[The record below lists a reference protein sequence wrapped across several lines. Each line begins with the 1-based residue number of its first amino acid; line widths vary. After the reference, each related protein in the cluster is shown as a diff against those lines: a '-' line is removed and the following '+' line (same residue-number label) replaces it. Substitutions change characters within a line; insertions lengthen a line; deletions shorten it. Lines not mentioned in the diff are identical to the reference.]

1 MKPDRVGV
9 SPARRAVLFME
20 KYSGIHTKS
29 GDIVLSYE
37 YIEHLRKLDREKSDP
52 LKIMPQ
58 KGCQEKFVAS
68 NADITIIGGNR
79 GGGKSYAM
87 LLEALPDINNKFFVS
102 VIFRKEKKDF
112 DNLEKESSHLY
123 AQFGK
128 YNRSQSDMTWNFNKG
143 GSLTFSH
150 FSDTVF
156 DFKERFRGKQYSYI
170 AIDELPQMEF
180 KKFKFLTT
188 CNRNAARIRNRIV
201 GTCNPDPD
209 SWVRKFIDW
218 WIGEDGLPVD
228 ERDGIVRYCFMDGDT
243 PDSIYWGDT
252 PEEVYLQCKQTIDK
266 NWKPEFEALGFNK
279 ITMFVKSVTFIRGKL
294 EENVKLIASD
304 PNYVAG
310 LVQQD
315 EEQRSRDL
323 EGNWN
328 FKNAG
333 DDMIKMRDMERFFAA
348 PYNYADMRNR
358 ATCDIAFTGGDSLV
372 LWHWI
377 GWHID
382 DIFVCR
388 KDSKTAIE
396 MVRNKLA
403 EWGVMEE
410 DFAYDLNGLGQAFR
424 GFFKRA
430 VPFNNLEAPIATE
443 HYEKDGIKAMYAN
456 VKSQCAY
463 LFAVKLMAGE
473 ISINENLLGL
483 TFSGDGFEKTPLRQ
497 ILMKERKCIRRAEDS
512 ADKGFTLIQKKFMK
526 KYVGHSPDYF
536 ESLIMRYIFELKRKT
551 HKKPKG
557 LCWI

>member
-1 MKPDRVGV
+1 
-9 SPARRAVLFME
+9 ME
-20 KYSGIHTKS
+20 IYENIRTKS
-29 GDIVLSYE
+29 GEPVFTYE
-37 YIEHLRKLDREKSDP
+37 YIENLRRLDREKPDP
-52 LKIMPQ
+52 LKVMPQ
-58 KGCQEKFVAS
+58 RGCQEKFVAS

-79 GGGKSYAM
+79 GGGKSFAM
-87 LLEALPDINNKFFVS
+87 LLDALPDVRNKFFVS

-123 AQFGK
+123 SQYGK
-128 YNRSQSDMTWNFNKG
+128 YNRSQSDMTWNFDKG
-143 GSLTFSH
+143 GSLMFSH
-150 FSDTVF
+150 FSDTVN

-188 CNRNAARIRNRIV
+188 CNRNAAGIRNRIV

-252 PEEVYLQCKQTIDK
+252 PEEVYLHCKKTIDD

-294 EENVKLIASD
+294 EENIKLIASD

-333 DDMIKMRDMERFFAA
+333 DDKIKMSDMERFFAA
-348 PYNYADMRNR
+348 PYNIGDGRRR
-358 ATCDIAFTGGDSLV
+358 ASCDIAFTGGDSLV
-372 LWHWI
+372 MWLWR
-377 GWHID
+377 GWHIED
-382 DIFVCR
+382 VFVSR
-388 KDSKTAIE
+388 RDAKTTIE
-396 MVRNKLA
+396 IVKNKLL
-403 EWGVMEE
+403 EWGVLEE
-410 DFAYDLNGLGQAFR
+410 DFVYDLNGIGQAFT
-424 GFFKRA
+424 GFFRNA
-430 VPFNNLEAPIATE
+430 VQFNNIATPIAPE
-443 HYEKDGIKAMYAN
+443 NYQKDGIRAQYAN
-456 VKSQCAY
+456 LKSQCAFM
-463 LFAVKLMAGE
+463 FAEKLIRGE
-473 ISINENLLGL
+473 ISINENILDRKY
-483 TFSGDGFEKTPLRQ
+483 SGDGYEKTPLRQ
-497 ILMKERKCIRRAEDS
+497 ILMRERKCIRAAEDS
-512 ADKGFTLIQKKFMK
+512 SDKGLVLIQKKFMK

-536 ESLIMRYIFELKRKT
+536 ESLLMRYIFELKRRKHT
-551 HKKPKG
+551 KPKG

>member
-9 SPARRAVLFME
+9 YPARRAVLFME
-20 KYSGIHTKS
+20 KYSRIHTKS

>member
-1 MKPDRVGV
+1 
-9 SPARRAVLFME
+9 ME
-20 KYSGIHTKS
+20 IYENIRTKS
-29 GDIVLSYE
+29 GEPVFTYE
-37 YIEHLRKLDREKSDP
+37 YIENLRRLDREKPDP
-52 LKIMPQ
+52 LKVMPQ
-58 KGCQEKFVAS
+58 RGCQEKFVAS

-79 GGGKSYAM
+79 GGGKSFAM
-87 LLEALPDINNKFFVS
+87 LLDALPDVRNKFFVS

-123 AQFGK
+123 SQYGK

-188 CNRNAARIRNRIV
+188 INRNAAGIRNRIV

-209 SWVRKFIDW
+209 SWLRKFIDW
-218 WIGEDGLPVD
+218 WIGEDGLPIP
-228 ERDGIVRYCFMDGDT
+228 ERDGVVRYYFSDSDS

-252 PEEVYLQCKQTIDK
+252 PEEVYMQCKSVIDK
-266 NWKPEFEALGFNK
+266 MWKPEYEELGFNK
-279 ITMFVKSVTFIRGKL
+279 ITMFVKSLTFIRGRL

-304 PNYVAG
+304 PNYIAG
-310 LVQQD
+310 LAQQD